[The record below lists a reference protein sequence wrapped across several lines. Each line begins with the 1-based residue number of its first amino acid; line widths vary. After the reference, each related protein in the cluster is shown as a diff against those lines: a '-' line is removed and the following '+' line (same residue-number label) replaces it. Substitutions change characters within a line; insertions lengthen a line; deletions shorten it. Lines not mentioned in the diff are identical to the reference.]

1 MTSTTRTAPRLLL
14 AAVLACAAASCAGR
28 AANQTPPDG
37 ATPIAGESE
46 KFDVSGVYQP
56 ITIDRVDGLG
66 RENGRVIVKGPA
78 GNVPIDVPATVDM
91 TQPNQAWRLVTEST
105 RDGQRYLTFT
115 HETTL
120 DNFTIHVPDTAGE
133 MHYGAFLATDG
144 GSVLIIA
151 WGDEGHSYWGWVTV
165 KAKST

>member
-1 MTSTTRTAPRLLL
+1 MTSRTRTAPCLLL
-14 AAVLACAAASCAGR
+14 AAVLACAATSCAGR
-28 AANQTPPDG
+28 AADQTGPDG
-37 ATPIAGESE
+37 STPITGVSE

-56 ITIDRVDGLG
+56 IAIDRVDGLG
-66 RENGRVIVKGPA
+66 RENGRVIVKGPS
-78 GNVPIDVPATVDM
+78 GNVPIDVPANVDM

-105 RDGQRYLTFT
+105 RDGRRYLTFT

-120 DNFTIHVPDTAGE
+120 DNFTIDVPDTEGE
-133 MHYGAFLATDG
+133 MHYGAFLAKDG

-151 WGDEGHSYWGWVTV
+151 WGVDGHSYWGWVTV